1 MLHTTVSMCENL
13 KGFDVL
19 RLGFIC
25 AVALL
30 FPVPSLQSESE
41 KKSLDVIKL
50 SRVKK
55 KTNKLGFEFE

>member
-1 MLHTTVSMCENL
+1 MCENL